1 MKYVWGQSVEYL
13 LVVDTESRKSQVCTV
28 FRLSKVFLG
37 IKLWQGRINL
47 D

>member
-13 LVVDTESRKSQVCTV
+13 LVVNTESRKSQVCTV